1 MNNNEY
7 RGFSLF
13 NDVED
18 KELQLR
24 NRAVVM
30 SNIAE
35 QYTTAK
41 KITLK
46 GASLVLGYFDC
57 IPNEERKELQ
67 TKFEITMKERGFVT
81 Q

>member
-1 MNNNEY
+1 MNNDY

-13 NDVED
+13 NDIED

-35 QYTTAK
+35 QYTKAK

-46 GASLVLGYFDC
+46 GASLILGYFDC
-57 IPNEERKELQ
+57 IPNEERKTLQ
-67 TKFEITMKERGFVT
+67 DRFENTMKERGFCL
-81 Q
+81 